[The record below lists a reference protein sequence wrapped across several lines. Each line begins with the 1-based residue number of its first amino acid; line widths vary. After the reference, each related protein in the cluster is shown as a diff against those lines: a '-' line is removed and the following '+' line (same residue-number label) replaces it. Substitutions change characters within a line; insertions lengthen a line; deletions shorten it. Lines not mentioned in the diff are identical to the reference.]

1 MGVSPPGQ
9 QEWAGMTL
17 SELAVTIGALG
28 VMGLAASRFGLSAIP
43 AYLFAGIILGPNEP
57 DFVQVVQPSEVT
69 DFVAEIGLIF
79 LLFFLGLEF
88 SVDRLVRSGRHVG
101 LGGAADLL
109 FNAGLGLLVGL
120 IAFGPSF
127 AAIVLAACIYVS
139 SSAIAVKALI
149 DFRRL
154 ADDET
159 DLVLAILLFED
170 IAIAAVL
177 GFVATGGG
185 GVAST
190 AGVTMKAFVFVAAS
204 LAASRWL
211 GAWIG
216 RLLDRLE
223 LEFFLL
229 AVFGFVI
236 AMSAVAQELELS
248 EAIGAL
254 MAGVVLSESGVR
266 EDIEQRFFAFR
277 DVFAA
282 LFFFVFAL
290 TIDLSRWSDVGWIV
304 LLAIGATLIGKI
316 GVGVVAGRLGGFSVR
331 QGINAGAALVAH
343 GEFTIILAQL
353 AAGNAVLSAEHRD
366 DIVAFAGLYVLASAT
381 IGVVLMKE
389 SKRLGRFL
397 RPAGALE

>member
-1 MGVSPPGQ
+1 
-9 QEWAGMTL
+9 MTL
-17 SELAVTIGALG
+17 AELAVTIGVLG
-28 VMGLAASRFGLSAIP
+28 VLGLAASRFGLSAIP
-43 AYLFAGIILGPNEP
+43 AYLLAGIILGPNEP
-57 DFVQVVQPSEVT
+57 ELIQLVQPSEVT

-109 FNAGLGLLVGL
+109 VNAGLGLLVGL
-120 IAFGPSF
+120 AAFGPSF
-127 AAIVLAACIYVS
+127 AALVLAACIYVS

-185 GVAST
+185 GVATT
-190 AGVTMKAFVFVAAS
+190 AGVMSKALLFVGAA
-204 LAASRWL
+204 LAASHWL
-211 GAWIG
+211 GRPIG
-216 RLLDRLE
+216 RLLGRLD

-229 AVFGFVI
+229 AVFGFVMG
-236 AMSAVAQELELS
+236 MSAVAKELDLS
-248 EAIGAL
+248 EAVGAL
-254 MAGVVLSESGVR
+254 MAGIVLSDSGVR
-266 EDIEQRFFAFR
+266 EEIEQRFFAMR

-282 LFFFVFAL
+282 LFFFAFAL
-290 TIDLSRWSDVGWIV
+290 TIDLARIPDVGWIV
-304 LLAIGATLIGKI
+304 ALAIVATLVGKV
-316 GVGVVAGRLGGFSVR
+316 GVGVVAGRLGGLTAR

-353 AAGNAVLSAEHRD
+353 AAGNAVLSATERD
-366 DIVAFAGLYVLASAT
+366 EIVAFAGLYVLASAT
-381 IGVVLMKE
+381 LGVIVMKE
-389 SKRLGRFL
+389 SKRFGRML
-397 RPAGALE
+397 RPVAALE

>member
-1 MGVSPPGQ
+1 
-9 QEWAGMTL
+9 MTL
-17 SELAVTIGALG
+17 AELAVTVGVLG
-28 VMGLAASRFGLSAIP
+28 VLGLAASRLGLSAIP

-57 DFVQVVQPSEVT
+57 DIVQLVQPSEVT
-69 DFVAEIGLIF
+69 HFVSEIGLIF

-88 SVDRLVRSGRHVG
+88 SLERLVRSGRHVG

-109 FNAGLGLLVGL
+109 ANAGLGLAVGL
-120 IAFGPSF
+120 VAFGPSF
-127 AAIVLAACIYVS
+127 AALVLAACIYVS

-149 DFRRL
+149 DLRRL

-177 GFVATGGG
+177 GFVATSGGS
-185 GVAST
+185 VAET
-190 AGVTMKAFVFVAAS
+190 AGVATKAFVFVVAS

-216 RLLDRLE
+216 RQLGRLE

-236 AMSAVAQELELS
+236 AMSAIAMELELS
-248 EAIGAL
+248 EAIGAM

-266 EDIEQRFFAFR
+266 EEIEQRFFAMR
-277 DVFAA
+277 DIFAA
-282 LFFFVFAL
+282 LFFFAFAL
-290 TIDLSRWSDVGWIV
+290 TIDLSRWSDLGWIV
-304 LLAIGATLIGKI
+304 ALAILVTLIGKV
-316 GVGVVAGRLGGFSVR
+316 GVGIVAGRLGGFSVR

-353 AAGNAVLSAEHRD
+353 AAGNAALTLEQRD

-381 IGVVLMKE
+381 VGVVLMKE
-389 SKRLGRFL
+389 SKRLGRML
-397 RPAGALE
+397 RPAVALE

>member
-1 MGVSPPGQ
+1 
-9 QEWAGMTL
+9 MTL

-57 DFVQVVQPSEVT
+57 DFVQVVKPSEVT

-127 AAIVLAACIYVS
+127 AALVLAACIYVS

-304 LLAIGATLIGKI
+304 LLAIGATLIGKV

>member
-1 MGVSPPGQ
+1 
-9 QEWAGMTL
+9 MTL
-17 SELAVTIGALG
+17 AELAVTVGVLG
-28 VMGLAASRFGLSAIP
+28 VLGLAASRFGLSAIP

-57 DFVQVVQPSEVT
+57 DIVQLVQPSEVT
-69 DFVAEIGLIF
+69 HFVAEIGLIF

-88 SVDRLVRSGRHVG
+88 SLERLVRSGRHVG
-101 LGGAADLL
+101 LGGAADLIA
-109 FNAGLGLLVGL
+109 NAGLGLLVGL

-127 AAIVLAACIYVS
+127 AALVLAACIYVS

-185 GVAST
+185 GVAET
-190 AGVTMKAFVFVAAS
+190 AGVATKAFVFVAAS

-216 RLLDRLE
+216 RQLGRLE

-236 AMSAVAQELELS
+236 AMSAIAMELELS

-254 MAGVVLSESGVR
+254 MAGVILSESGVR
-266 EDIEQRFFAFR
+266 EEIEQRFFAMR
-277 DVFAA
+277 DIFAA

-290 TIDLSRWSDVGWIV
+290 TIDLSRWSDLGWIV
-304 LLAIGATLIGKI
+304 ALAIVATLIGKV

-343 GEFTIILAQL
+343 GEFTVILAQL
-353 AAGNAVLSAEHRD
+353 AAGNAALSLEQRD

-381 IGVVLMKE
+381 VGVVLMKE
-389 SKRLGRFL
+389 SKRLGRML
-397 RPAGALE
+397 RPAAALE

>member
-1 MGVSPPGQ
+1 
-9 QEWAGMTL
+9 MTL
-17 SELAVTIGALG
+17 AELAVTIGVLG
-28 VMGLAASRFGLSAIP
+28 ILGLTASRFGLSAIP

-57 DFVQVVQPSEVT
+57 DIVQLAQPSEVT
-69 DFVAEIGLIF
+69 HFVSEIGLIF

-88 SVDRLVRSGRHVG
+88 SLERLVRSGRHVG
-101 LGGAADLL
+101 LGGAADLIA
-109 FNAGLGLLVGL
+109 NVALGLLVGL

-127 AAIVLAACIYVS
+127 AALVLAACIYVS

-185 GVAST
+185 GVAET
-190 AGVTMKAFVFVAAS
+190 AGVTTKAFVFVAAS

-216 RLLDRLE
+216 RQLGRLE

-236 AMSAVAQELELS
+236 AMSAIAMELELS

-254 MAGVVLSESGVR
+254 MAGVILSESGVR
-266 EDIEQRFFAFR
+266 EEIEQRFFAMR
-277 DVFAA
+277 DIFAA
-282 LFFFVFAL
+282 LFFFAFAL
-290 TIDLSRWSDVGWIV
+290 TIDLSRWSDLGWIV
-304 LLAIGATLIGKI
+304 AIAIVATLIGKL

-353 AAGNAVLSAEHRD
+353 AAGNAALSFEQRD

-381 IGVVLMKE
+381 VGVVLMKE
-389 SKRLGRFL
+389 SKRLGRIFGQ
-397 RPAGALE
+397 RWHWNEPRDA

>member
-1 MGVSPPGQ
+1 
-9 QEWAGMTL
+9 MTL
-17 SELAVTIGALG
+17 AELAVTIGVLG
-28 VMGLAASRFGLSAIP
+28 ILGLTASRFGLSAIP

-57 DFVQVVQPSEVT
+57 DIVQLVQPSEVT
-69 DFVAEIGLIF
+69 HFVSEIGLIF

-88 SVDRLVRSGRHVG
+88 SLERLVRSGRHVG
-101 LGGAADLL
+101 LGGAADLIA
-109 FNAGLGLLVGL
+109 NVALGLLVGL

-127 AAIVLAACIYVS
+127 AALVLAACIYVS

-185 GVAST
+185 GVAET
-190 AGVTMKAFVFVAAS
+190 AGVTTKAFVFVAAS

-216 RLLDRLE
+216 RQLGRLE

-236 AMSAVAQELELS
+236 AMSAIAMELELS

-254 MAGVVLSESGVR
+254 MAGVILSESGVR
-266 EDIEQRFFAFR
+266 EEIEQRFFAMR
-277 DVFAA
+277 DIFAA
-282 LFFFVFAL
+282 LFFFAFAL
-290 TIDLSRWSDVGWIV
+290 TIDLSRWSDLGWIV
-304 LLAIGATLIGKI
+304 ALAVVATLIGKV

-353 AAGNAVLSAEHRD
+353 AAGNAALSLEQRD

-381 IGVVLMKE
+381 VGVVLMKE
-389 SKRLGRFL
+389 SKRLGRML
-397 RPAGALE
+397 RPAVALE

>member
-1 MGVSPPGQ
+1 
-9 QEWAGMTL
+9 MTL
-17 SELAVTIGALG
+17 AELAVTTGVLG

-57 DFVQVVQPSEVT
+57 EFIQVVQPSEVT

-88 SVDRLVRSGRHVG
+88 SVGRLVRSGRHVG

-109 FNAGLGLLVGL
+109 VNAGLGLLVGL
-120 IAFGPSF
+120 AAFGPSF
-127 AAIVLAACIYVS
+127 AALVLAACIYVS

-149 DFRRL
+149 DLRRL

-185 GVAST
+185 GVATT
-190 AGVTMKAFVFVAAS
+190 AGVMLKAFGFVAAS
-204 LAASRWL
+204 LAASHWL
-211 GAWIG
+211 GARLG
-216 RLLDRLE
+216 RLLARLE

-236 AMSAVAQELELS
+236 AMSAIAKELDLS
-248 EAIGAL
+248 EAIGAM
-254 MAGVVLSESGVR
+254 MAGVVLADSGAR
-266 EDIEQRFFAFR
+266 EEIEQRFFAVR

-290 TIDLSRWSDVGWIV
+290 TIDLGRTTDVGWIV
-304 LLAIGATLIGKI
+304 LLAIAATLVGKV
-316 GVGVVAGRLGGFSVR
+316 GVGIVAGRFGGFSVR

-353 AAGNAVLSAEHRD
+353 AAGNAVLSLEDRD

-381 IGVVLMKE
+381 VGVVLMKE

-397 RPAGALE
+397 SPARVPA

>member
-1 MGVSPPGQ
+1 
-9 QEWAGMTL
+9 MTL
-17 SELAVTIGALG
+17 AELAVTVGVLG
-28 VMGLAASRFGLSAIP
+28 VLGLAASRFGLSAIP

-57 DFVQVVQPSEVT
+57 DIVQLVQPSEVT
-69 DFVAEIGLIF
+69 HFVSEIGLIF

-88 SVDRLVRSGRHVG
+88 SLERLVRSGRHVG
-101 LGGAADLL
+101 LGGAADLIA
-109 FNAGLGLLVGL
+109 NAGLGLLVGL

-170 IAIAAVL
+170 IAIAGVL

-185 GVAST
+185 GVAET
-190 AGVTMKAFVFVAAS
+190 AGVTTKAFVFVAAS

-216 RLLDRLE
+216 RQLGRLE

-236 AMSAVAQELELS
+236 AMSAIAMELELS

-254 MAGVVLSESGVR
+254 MAGVILSESGVR
-266 EDIEQRFFAFR
+266 EEIEQRFFAMR
-277 DVFAA
+277 DIFAA
-282 LFFFVFAL
+282 LFFFAFAL
-290 TIDLSRWSDVGWIV
+290 TIDLSRWSDLGWIV
-304 LLAIGATLIGKI
+304 ALAIVATLIGKL

-353 AAGNAVLSAEHRD
+353 AAGNAALSLEQRD

-381 IGVVLMKE
+381 VGVVLMKE
-389 SKRLGRFL
+389 SKRLGRML
-397 RPAGALE
+397 RPAAALE

>member
-127 AAIVLAACIYVS
+127 AALVLAACIYVS

-397 RPAGALE
+397 RPAGAIE

>member
-1 MGVSPPGQ
+1 
-9 QEWAGMTL
+9 MTL
-17 SELAVTIGALG
+17 AELAVTIGVLG
-28 VMGLAASRFGLSAIP
+28 VLGLTASRFGLSAIP

-57 DFVQVVQPSEVT
+57 DIVQLVKPSEVT
-69 DFVAEIGLIF
+69 HFVSEIGLIF

-88 SVDRLVRSGRHVG
+88 SLERLVRSGRHVG
-101 LGGAADLL
+101 LGGAADLIV
-109 FNAGLGLLVGL
+109 NVGLGLLVGL

-127 AAIVLAACIYVS
+127 AALVLAACIYVS

-185 GVAST
+185 GVAET
-190 AGVTMKAFVFVAAS
+190 AGVTTKAFVFVAAS
-204 LAASRWL
+204 LAASRFL

-216 RLLDRLE
+216 RQLGRLE

-236 AMSAVAQELELS
+236 AMSAIAMELELS

-254 MAGVVLSESGVR
+254 MAGVILSESGVR
-266 EDIEQRFFAFR
+266 EEIEQRFFAMR
-277 DVFAA
+277 DIFAA
-282 LFFFVFAL
+282 LFFFAFAL
-290 TIDLSRWSDVGWIV
+290 TIDLSRWSDLGWIV
-304 LLAIGATLIGKI
+304 AIAIVATLIGKL

-353 AAGNAVLSAEHRD
+353 AAGNAALAAAHRD
-366 DIVAFAGLYVLASAT
+366 DIVAFAGLYVLATAT
-381 IGVVLMKE
+381 LGVVLMKE

-397 RPAGALE
+397 TPARAPG

>member
-1 MGVSPPGQ
+1 
-9 QEWAGMTL
+9 MTL
-17 SELAVTIGALG
+17 AELAVTIGVLG
-28 VMGLAASRFGLSAIP
+28 VMGLVASRFGLSAIP

-57 DFVQVVQPSEVT
+57 DFIQVVKPSEVT
-69 DFVAEIGLIF
+69 EFVAEIGLIF

-88 SVDRLVRSGRHVG
+88 SVERLVRSGRHVG

-109 FNAGLGLLVGL
+109 VNAGLGLVVGL
-120 IAFGPSF
+120 AAFGPSF

-185 GVAST
+185 GVATT
-190 AGVTMKAFVFVAAS
+190 ATVTLKAFAFVAAS
-204 LAASRWL
+204 LAVSRWL
-211 GAWIG
+211 GAWLG
-216 RLLDRLE
+216 RLLARLE

-236 AMSAVAQELELS
+236 AMSALAKELDLS

-254 MAGVVLSESGVR
+254 MAGVVLSDSGVR
-266 EDIEQRFFAFR
+266 EEIEQRFFAVR

-290 TIDLSRWSDVGWIV
+290 TIDLGRTTDVGWIV
-304 LLAIGATLIGKI
+304 MLALVATLVGKV

-353 AAGNAVLSAEHRD
+353 AAGNAVLSVEDRD
-366 DIVAFAGLYVLASAT
+366 DIVAFAGLYVLATAT
-381 IGVVLMKE
+381 VGVVLMKE
-389 SKRLGRFL
+389 SRRLGRLF
-397 RPAGALE
+397 RPAQVPA

>member
-1 MGVSPPGQ
+1 
-9 QEWAGMTL
+9 MTL
-17 SELAVTIGALG
+17 AELAVTVGVLG
-28 VMGLAASRFGLSAIP
+28 VLGLAASRFGLSAIP

-57 DFVQVVQPSEVT
+57 DIVQLVQPSEVT
-69 DFVAEIGLIF
+69 HFVSEIGLIF

-88 SVDRLVRSGRHVG
+88 SLERLVRSGRHVG
-101 LGGAADLL
+101 LGGAADLIA
-109 FNAGLGLLVGL
+109 NVALGLLVGL

-127 AAIVLAACIYVS
+127 AALVLAACIYVS

-185 GVAST
+185 GVAET
-190 AGVTMKAFVFVAAS
+190 AGVTTKAFVFVAAS

-216 RLLDRLE
+216 RQLGKLE

-229 AVFGFVI
+229 TVFGFVI
-236 AMSAVAQELELS
+236 AMSAIAMELELS

-254 MAGVVLSESGVR
+254 MAGVILSESGVR
-266 EDIEQRFFAFR
+266 EEIEQRFFAMR
-277 DVFAA
+277 DIFAA
-282 LFFFVFAL
+282 LFFFAFAL
-290 TIDLSRWSDVGWIV
+290 TIDLSRWSDLGWIV
-304 LLAIGATLIGKI
+304 ALAVVATLIGKV

-353 AAGNAVLSAEHRD
+353 AAGNAALSLEQRD

-381 IGVVLMKE
+381 VGVVLMKE
-389 SKRLGRFL
+389 SKRLGRML
-397 RPAGALE
+397 RPAAALE

>member
-1 MGVSPPGQ
+1 
-9 QEWAGMTL
+9 MTL
-17 SELAVTIGALG
+17 AELAVTVGVLG
-28 VMGLAASRFGLSAIP
+28 VLGLAASRFGLSAIP

-57 DFVQVVQPSEVT
+57 DIVQLVQPSEVT
-69 DFVAEIGLIF
+69 HFVSEIGLIF

-88 SVDRLVRSGRHVG
+88 SLERLVRSGRHVG
-101 LGGAADLL
+101 LGGAADLIA
-109 FNAGLGLLVGL
+109 NAGLGLLVGL

-185 GVAST
+185 GVAET
-190 AGVTMKAFVFVAAS
+190 AGVTTKAFVFVAGS

-216 RLLDRLE
+216 RQLGRLE

-236 AMSAVAQELELS
+236 AMSAIAMELELS

-254 MAGVVLSESGVR
+254 MAGVILSESGVR
-266 EDIEQRFFAFR
+266 EEIEQRFFAMR
-277 DVFAA
+277 DIFAA
-282 LFFFVFAL
+282 LFFFAFAL
-290 TIDLSRWSDVGWIV
+290 TIDLSRWSDLGWIV
-304 LLAIGATLIGKI
+304 ALAIVATLIGKV

-353 AAGNAVLSAEHRD
+353 AAGNAALSLEQRD

-381 IGVVLMKE
+381 VGVVLMKE
-389 SKRLGRFL
+389 SKRLGRML
-397 RPAGALE
+397 RPAAALE

>member
-1 MGVSPPGQ
+1 
-9 QEWAGMTL
+9 MTL
-17 SELAVTIGALG
+17 AELAVTVGVLG
-28 VMGLAASRFGLSAIP
+28 VLGLAASRFGLSAIP

-57 DFVQVVQPSEVT
+57 DIVQLVQPSEVT
-69 DFVAEIGLIF
+69 HFVSEIGLIF

-88 SVDRLVRSGRHVG
+88 SLERLVRSGRHVG

-109 FNAGLGLLVGL
+109 ANAGLGLAVGL
-120 IAFGPSF
+120 VAFGPSF
-127 AAIVLAACIYVS
+127 AALVLAACIYVS

-149 DFRRL
+149 DLRRL

-185 GVAST
+185 SVAET
-190 AGVTMKAFVFVAAS
+190 AGVATKAFVFVAAS
-204 LAASRWL
+204 LAATRWL

-216 RLLDRLE
+216 RQLGRLE

-236 AMSAVAQELELS
+236 AMSANAIELELS
-248 EAIGAL
+248 EAIAAL

-266 EDIEQRFFAFR
+266 EEIEQRFFAMR
-277 DVFAA
+277 DIFAA
-282 LFFFVFAL
+282 LFFFAFAL
-290 TIDLSRWSDVGWIV
+290 TIDLSRWSDLGWIV
-304 LLAIGATLIGKI
+304 ALAILVTLIGKV
-316 GVGVVAGRLGGFSVR
+316 GVGIVAGRLGGFSVR

-353 AAGNAVLSAEHRD
+353 AAGNAALTLEQRD

-381 IGVVLMKE
+381 VGVVLMKE
-389 SKRLGRFL
+389 SKRLGRML
-397 RPAGALE
+397 RPAVALE

>member
-1 MGVSPPGQ
+1 
-9 QEWAGMTL
+9 MTL
-17 SELAVTIGALG
+17 AELAVTIGVLG
-28 VMGLAASRFGLSAIP
+28 VLGLAASRFGLSAIP

-57 DFVQVVQPSEVT
+57 DIVQLVQPSEVT
-69 DFVAEIGLIF
+69 KFVAEIGLIF

-88 SVDRLVRSGRHVG
+88 SLERLVRSGRHVG

-109 FNAGLGLLVGL
+109 ANVGLGLIVGL

-127 AAIVLAACIYVS
+127 AALVLAACIYVS

-185 GVAST
+185 SVAET
-190 AGVTMKAFVFVAAS
+190 AGVTTKAFVFVAAS

-211 GAWIG
+211 GTWIG
-216 RLLDRLE
+216 RQLSRLE

-236 AMSAVAQELELS
+236 AMSAIAMWLELS

-266 EDIEQRFFAFR
+266 EEIEQRFFAMR
-277 DVFAA
+277 DIFAA
-282 LFFFVFAL
+282 LFFFAFAL
-290 TIDLSRWSDVGWIV
+290 TIDLSRWSDLGWIV
-304 LLAIGATLIGKI
+304 ALAIVATLIGKV

-353 AAGNAVLSAEHRD
+353 AAGNAALSLEQRD

-381 IGVVLMKE
+381 VGVVLMKE
-389 SKRLGRFL
+389 SKRLGRML
-397 RPAGALE
+397 RPAAALE

>member
-1 MGVSPPGQ
+1 
-9 QEWAGMTL
+9 MTL
-17 SELAVTIGALG
+17 AELAVTVGVLG
-28 VMGLAASRFGLSAIP
+28 VLGLAASRFGLSAIP

-57 DFVQVVQPSEVT
+57 DIVQLVQPSEVT
-69 DFVAEIGLIF
+69 HFVSEIGLIF

-88 SVDRLVRSGRHVG
+88 SLERLVRSGRHVG
-101 LGGAADLL
+101 LGGAADLIA
-109 FNAGLGLLVGL
+109 NAGLGLLVGL

-170 IAIAAVL
+170 IAIAGVL

-185 GVAST
+185 GVAET
-190 AGVTMKAFVFVAAS
+190 AGVTTKAFVFVAAS

-216 RLLDRLE
+216 RQLGRLE

-236 AMSAVAQELELS
+236 AMSAIAMELELS

-254 MAGVVLSESGVR
+254 MAGVILSESGVR
-266 EDIEQRFFAFR
+266 EEIEQRFFAMR
-277 DVFAA
+277 DIFAA
-282 LFFFVFAL
+282 LFFFAFAL
-290 TIDLSRWSDVGWIV
+290 TIDLSRWSDLGWIV
-304 LLAIGATLIGKI
+304 ALAIVATLIGKV

-353 AAGNAVLSAEHRD
+353 AAGNAALSLEQRD

-381 IGVVLMKE
+381 VGVVLMKE
-389 SKRLGRFL
+389 SKRLGRML
-397 RPAGALE
+397 RPAAALD

>member
-1 MGVSPPGQ
+1 
-9 QEWAGMTL
+9 MTL
-17 SELAVTIGALG
+17 AELAVTVGVLG
-28 VMGLAASRFGLSAIP
+28 VLGLAASRFGLSAIP

-57 DFVQVVQPSEVT
+57 DIVQLVQPSEVT
-69 DFVAEIGLIF
+69 HFVAEIGLIF

-88 SVDRLVRSGRHVG
+88 SLERLVRSGRHVG
-101 LGGAADLL
+101 LGGAADLIA
-109 FNAGLGLLVGL
+109 NAGLGLLVGL

-127 AAIVLAACIYVS
+127 AALVLAACIYVS

-170 IAIAAVL
+170 IAIAAML

-185 GVAST
+185 GVAET
-190 AGVTMKAFVFVAAS
+190 AGVTTKAFVFVAAS

-216 RLLDRLE
+216 RQLGRLE

-236 AMSAVAQELELS
+236 AMSAIAMELELS

-254 MAGVVLSESGVR
+254 MAGVILSESGVR
-266 EDIEQRFFAFR
+266 EEIEQRFFAMR
-277 DVFAA
+277 DIFAA
-282 LFFFVFAL
+282 LFFFAFAL
-290 TIDLSRWSDVGWIV
+290 TIDLSRWSDLGWIV
-304 LLAIGATLIGKI
+304 AIAIVATLIGKV

-353 AAGNAVLSAEHRD
+353 AAGNAALSLEQRD

-381 IGVVLMKE
+381 VGVVLMKE
-389 SKRLGRFL
+389 SKRLGRML
-397 RPAGALE
+397 RPAAALE

>member
-1 MGVSPPGQ
+1 MS
-9 QEWAGMTL
+9 L
-17 SELAVTIGALG
+17 SELAVTIGVLG
-28 VMGLAASRFGLSAIP
+28 VLGLAASRFGLSAIP
-43 AYLFAGIILGPNEP
+43 AYLFAGILLGPNEP
-57 DFVQVVQPSEVT
+57 EFLKIVQPSEVT

-88 SVDRLVRSGRHVG
+88 SVDRLLRSGRHVG
-101 LGGAADLL
+101 FGGAADLL
-109 FNAGLGLLVGL
+109 VNAGLGLLVGL
-120 IAFGPSF
+120 AAFGPTF
-127 AAIVLAACIYVS
+127 AALVLAACIYVS

-185 GVAST
+185 GVATT
-190 AGVTMKAFVFVAAS
+190 AAVTVKAFAFVGAS
-204 LAASRWL
+204 LAVSRWL
-211 GAWIG
+211 GSWLG
-216 RLLDRLE
+216 RLLGRLE

-236 AMSAVAQELELS
+236 AMSAVAKELDMS

-254 MAGVVLSESGVR
+254 MAGVVLSDSGVR
-266 EDIEQRFFAFR
+266 EEIEQRFFAVR

-282 LFFFVFAL
+282 LFFFAFAL
-290 TIDLSRWSDVGWIV
+290 TIELDRVGDVGWIV
-304 LLAIGATLIGKI
+304 LLALTATLFGK
-316 GVGVVAGRLGGFSVR
+316 VLTGVVSGRLGGFSVR
-331 QGINAGAALVAH
+331 QGVNAGAALVAH

-353 AAGNAVLSAEHRD
+353 AAGNAALAAAHRD
-366 DIVAFAGLYVLASAT
+366 DIVAFAGIYVLASAT
-381 IGVVLMKE
+381 VGVVLMKE

-397 RPAGALE
+397 SLVRAPG

>member
-1 MGVSPPGQ
+1 
-9 QEWAGMTL
+9 MTL
-17 SELAVTIGALG
+17 AELAVTIGVLG
-28 VMGLAASRFGLSAIP
+28 VLGLTASRFGLSAIP

-57 DFVQVVQPSEVT
+57 DIVQLVQPSEVT
-69 DFVAEIGLIF
+69 HFVSEIGLIF

-88 SVDRLVRSGRHVG
+88 SLERLVRSGRHVG
-101 LGGAADLL
+101 LGGAADLIV
-109 FNAGLGLLVGL
+109 NAGLGLLVGL

-127 AAIVLAACIYVS
+127 AALVLAACIYVS

-185 GVAST
+185 GVAET
-190 AGVTMKAFVFVAAS
+190 AGVTTKAFVFVAGVARS
-204 LAASRWL
+204 LALPR
-211 GAWIG
+211 
-216 RLLDRLE
+216 RLDRPAARQARARVLPPRRVRLRDRDE
-223 LEFFLL
+223 CDRDGARALRGDRRADGGRDPVGERRARGDRA
-229 AVFGFVI
+229 AVLRD
-236 AMSAVAQELELS
+236 ARHLRR
-248 EAIGAL
+248 
-254 MAGVVLSESGVR
+254 VVLLRVR
-266 EDIEQRFFAFR
+266 ADDRPL
-277 DVFAA
+277 A
-282 LFFFVFAL
+282 LERPRL
-290 TIDLSRWSDVGWIV
+290 DRR
-304 LLAIGATLIGKI
+304 LAIVATLIGKL

-353 AAGNAVLSAEHRD
+353 AAGNAALSLEQRD

-381 IGVVLMKE
+381 VGVVLMKE
-389 SKRLGRFL
+389 SKRLGRML
-397 RPAGALE
+397 RPAVALE

>member
-1 MGVSPPGQ
+1 
-9 QEWAGMTL
+9 MTL
-17 SELAVTIGALG
+17 AELAVTVGVLG
-28 VMGLAASRFGLSAIP
+28 VLGLAASRFGLSAIP

-57 DFVQVVQPSEVT
+57 DIVQLVQPSEVT
-69 DFVAEIGLIF
+69 HFVSEIGLIF

-88 SVDRLVRSGRHVG
+88 SLERLVRSGRHVG
-101 LGGAADLL
+101 LGGAADLIA
-109 FNAGLGLLVGL
+109 NAGLGLLVGL

-170 IAIAAVL
+170 IAIAGVL

-185 GVAST
+185 GVAET
-190 AGVTMKAFVFVAAS
+190 AGVTTKAFVFVAAS

-216 RLLDRLE
+216 RQLGRLE

-236 AMSAVAQELELS
+236 AMSAIAIELELS

-254 MAGVVLSESGVR
+254 MAGVILSESGVR
-266 EDIEQRFFAFR
+266 EEIEQRFFAMR
-277 DVFAA
+277 DIFAA
-282 LFFFVFAL
+282 LFFFAFAL
-290 TIDLSRWSDVGWIV
+290 TIDLSRWSDLGWIV
-304 LLAIGATLIGKI
+304 ALAIVATLIGKV

-353 AAGNAVLSAEHRD
+353 AAGNAALSLEQRD

-381 IGVVLMKE
+381 VGVVLMKE
-389 SKRLGRFL
+389 SKRLGRML
-397 RPAGALE
+397 RPAAALE

>member
-1 MGVSPPGQ
+1 
-9 QEWAGMTL
+9 MTL
-17 SELAVTIGALG
+17 AELAVTVGVLG
-28 VMGLAASRFGLSAIP
+28 VLGLAASRFGLSAIP

-57 DFVQVVQPSEVT
+57 DIVQLVQPSEVT
-69 DFVAEIGLIF
+69 HFVSEIGLIF

-88 SVDRLVRSGRHVG
+88 SLERLVRSGRHVG
-101 LGGAADLL
+101 LGGAADLIA
-109 FNAGLGLLVGL
+109 NAGLGLLVGL

-170 IAIAAVL
+170 IAIAGVL

-185 GVAST
+185 GVAET
-190 AGVTMKAFVFVAAS
+190 AGVTTKAFVFVAAS

-216 RLLDRLE
+216 RQLGRLE

-236 AMSAVAQELELS
+236 AMSAIAMELELS

-254 MAGVVLSESGVR
+254 MAGVILSESGVR
-266 EDIEQRFFAFR
+266 EEIEQRFFAMR
-277 DVFAA
+277 DIFAA
-282 LFFFVFAL
+282 LFFFAFAL
-290 TIDLSRWSDVGWIV
+290 TIDLSRWSDLGWIV
-304 LLAIGATLIGKI
+304 ALAVVATLIGKV

-353 AAGNAVLSAEHRD
+353 AAGNAALSLEQRD

-381 IGVVLMKE
+381 VGVVLMKE
-389 SKRLGRFL
+389 SKRLGRML
-397 RPAGALE
+397 RPAAALE

>member
-1 MGVSPPGQ
+1 
-9 QEWAGMTL
+9 MTL
-17 SELAVTIGALG
+17 AELAVTVGVLG
-28 VMGLAASRFGLSAIP
+28 VLGLAASRFGLSAIP

-57 DFVQVVQPSEVT
+57 DIVQLVQPSEVT
-69 DFVAEIGLIF
+69 HFVSEIGLIF

-88 SVDRLVRSGRHVG
+88 SLERLVRSGRHVG
-101 LGGAADLL
+101 LGGAADLIA
-109 FNAGLGLLVGL
+109 NAGLGLLVGL

-170 IAIAAVL
+170 IAIAGVL

-185 GVAST
+185 GVAET
-190 AGVTMKAFVFVAAS
+190 AGVTTKAFVFVAAS

-216 RLLDRLE
+216 RQLGRLE

-236 AMSAVAQELELS
+236 AMSAIAMELELS

-254 MAGVVLSESGVR
+254 MAGVILSESGVR
-266 EDIEQRFFAFR
+266 EEIEQRFFAMR
-277 DVFAA
+277 DIFAA
-282 LFFFVFAL
+282 LFFFAFAL
-290 TIDLSRWSDVGWIV
+290 TIDLSRWSDLGWIV
-304 LLAIGATLIGKI
+304 AIAIVATLIGKL

-353 AAGNAVLSAEHRD
+353 AAGNAALSLEQRD

-381 IGVVLMKE
+381 VGVVLMKE
-389 SKRLGRFL
+389 SKRLGRML
-397 RPAGALE
+397 RPAVALE

>member
-1 MGVSPPGQ
+1 
-9 QEWAGMTL
+9 MTL
-17 SELAVTIGALG
+17 AELAVTVGVLG
-28 VMGLAASRFGLSAIP
+28 VLGLAASRFGLSAIP

-57 DFVQVVQPSEVT
+57 DIVQLVQPSEVT
-69 DFVAEIGLIF
+69 HFVSEIGLIF
-79 LLFFLGLEF
+79 LLLFLGLEF
-88 SVDRLVRSGRHVG
+88 SLERLVRSGRHVG
-101 LGGAADLL
+101 LGGAADLIA
-109 FNAGLGLLVGL
+109 NAGLGLLVGL

-170 IAIAAVL
+170 IAIAGVL

-185 GVAST
+185 GVAET
-190 AGVTMKAFVFVAAS
+190 AGVTTKAFVFVAAS

-216 RLLDRLE
+216 RQLGRLE

-236 AMSAVAQELELS
+236 AMSAIAMELELS

-254 MAGVVLSESGVR
+254 MAGVILSESGVR
-266 EDIEQRFFAFR
+266 EEIEQRFFAMR
-277 DVFAA
+277 DIFAA
-282 LFFFVFAL
+282 LFFFAFAL
-290 TIDLSRWSDVGWIV
+290 TIDLSRWSDLGWIV
-304 LLAIGATLIGKI
+304 ALAIVATLIGKV

-353 AAGNAVLSAEHRD
+353 AAGNAALSLEQRD

-381 IGVVLMKE
+381 VGVVLMKE
-389 SKRLGRFL
+389 SKRLGRML
-397 RPAGALE
+397 RPAAALE